1 MYNGEEY
8 SSIAYFLNVIPEE
21 EEDEELEDLGEE
33 DEDGGGAFLI

>member
-21 EEDEELEDLGEE
+21 EEEEDLEDLGGE
-33 DEDGGGAFLI
+33 DEDGAG